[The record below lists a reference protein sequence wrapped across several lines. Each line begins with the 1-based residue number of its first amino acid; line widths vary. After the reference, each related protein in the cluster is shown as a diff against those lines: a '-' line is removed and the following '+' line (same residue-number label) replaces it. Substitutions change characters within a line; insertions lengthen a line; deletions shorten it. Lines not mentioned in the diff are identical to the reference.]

1 MLKLISNQENVNL
14 KAQWNITLYTTYMH
28 KFKSLKMLLDVNL
41 ADLYM
46 GEKNSS
52 ITVAIKKK
60 WGYKQARN
68 IGESLDTW
76 IKMHKLTETT
86 MSKLWPKWP
95 ERRPLSRSEPFF
107 QKELQ
112 RNSKL
117 RVSKLKGQDNGQ
129 NNSIKTI
136 HQTPVN
142 MPVLVLLL
150 LRQKNKAAE
159 NRGTCFPGWSIKNFF
174 PNKGD
179 SFLRGPLA

>member
-1 MLKLISNQENVNL
+1 
-14 KAQWNITLYTTYMH
+14 
-28 KFKSLKMLLDVNL
+28 MLLRVWRLVDF
-41 ADLYM
+41 YM

-52 ITVAIKKK
+52 ITVTIKKK
-60 WGYKQARN
+60 WCYKQARN
-68 IGESLDTW
+68 IGESLDMW

-86 MSKLWPKWP
+86 VSKLWPKWP
-95 ERRPLSRSEPFF
+95 ERRPLSRWEPFF

-142 MPVLVLLL
+142 MPVLVFSLETKKKK
-150 LRQKNKAAE
+150 KNKAAE

>member
-1 MLKLISNQENVNL
+1 
-14 KAQWNITLYTTYMH
+14 
-28 KFKSLKMLLDVNL
+28 MLLRVWRL
-41 ADLYM
+41 AGLSM
-46 GEKNSS
+46 GENNSS

-60 WGYKQARN
+60 WCYKQARN
-68 IGESLDTW
+68 IGESLDMW

-86 MSKLWPKWP
+86 ASKLWPKWP
-95 ERRPLSRSEPFF
+95 ERRPLSRWEPFF

-142 MPVLVLLL
+142 MPVSVLSL
-150 LRQKNKAAE
+150 LRQKKKK
-159 NRGTCFPGWSIKNFF
+159 NRGTCFPGWSIKNF

-179 SFLRGPLA
+179 SFLRGPLASISGLQREENQNFHKRQEAKWYVRHRREHTKLL